1 MRVPSGG
8 PAPFVRVAPPGSKLP
23 HLLLLLLTGT
33 LDLPFRLPVSS
44 LPRLHSCPS
53 FQNPF
58 LSSFPTQPVASDL
71 SVSLSSI
78 TISISPLTLPLHPP
92 RIRPRTL
99 FRDIIRG
106 SRCSCILIFLST
118 QSRKTASVCHHRQRQ
133 FKARASASS
142 RAVLSRRSL
151 PSSRPLHAFASN
163 PVNTAKLS
171 SPILLQRTVSYDAG
185 TKPPRRGSIY
195 LNMPD
200 RNTAAGARRRRSSS
214 ILQVYH
220 EPPETLEQIS
230 DQASLPN
237 LNANWTN
244 AKGIPGLHILH
255 FASLRAAR

>member
-1 MRVPSGG
+1 MQSPSI
-8 PAPFVRVAPPGSKLP
+8 
-23 HLLLLLLTGT
+23 
-33 LDLPFRLPVSS
+33 RL
-44 LPRLHSCPS
+44 
-53 FQNPF
+53 
-58 LSSFPTQPVASDL
+58 VASR
-71 SVSLSSI
+71 
-78 TISISPLTLPLHPP
+78 PLPPIPPLLPP
-92 RIRPRTL
+92 
-99 FRDIIRG
+99 
-106 SRCSCILIFLST
+106 
-118 QSRKTASVCHHRQRQ
+118 AS
-133 FKARASASS
+133 
-142 RAVLSRRSL
+142 
-151 PSSRPLHAFASN
+151 LHAFASN

-200 RNTAAGARRRRSSS
+200 RNAAAGARRRRSSS

-244 AKGIPGLHILH
+244 AKGIPCLHILH